1 MRHVFFVLAL
11 LCTALSAGI
20 FYSFSTIIMPGLDL
34 GGAASAVNAMHGMNT
49 TVRGPIFAIVFFG
62 ALILPL
68 LAAMFVAEIRGSH
81 SGIVGLPL
89 CETALLLRRF
99 GYPL

>member
-20 FYSFSTIIMPGLDL
+20 FYSFSTIVMPGLDL
-34 GGAASAVNAMHGMNT
+34 GGAMSAVSSMHGMNT
-49 TVRGPIFAIVFFG
+49 VVRSPVFAIVFFG

-68 LAAMFVAEIRGSH
+68 LAALGAR
-81 SGIVGLPL
+81 
-89 CETALLLRRF
+89 
-99 GYPL
+99 